1 MLVSQNVRPEDLAM
15 VLEDTTWAACRYQRG
30 QSIYEEA
37 ESADYVYQVIE
48 GAVRSC
54 KTLAD
59 GRRQVGAFH
68 LVGDIFG
75 LESGQ
80 VYRFR
85 TQAVDDTVIRRA
97 TRQGLEGDALAINR
111 MLRLTTA
118 NLQQAEKHLLLLG
131 RKNSG
136 ERVAA
141 FLLEMDSRM
150 TEARSIALPMTRADI
165 ADYLGLAIET
175 VSRVLSTLHKEG
187 VISVLGSD
195 HRRIVIRD
203 KGRLSELSAD

>member
-15 VLEDTTWAACRYQRG
+15 ALEDTTWAACRYQRG

-165 ADYLGLAIET
+165 D
-175 VSRVLSTLHKEG
+175 G
-187 VISVLGSD
+187 VI
-195 HRRIVIRD
+195 
-203 KGRLSELSAD
+203 GRPSLWIAEDLRCCASG